1 MRVASPAET
10 PWAASPWFIASGS
23 DELSP
28 TIMSEKKMPIEST
41 IAEFW
46 NVAANRFTPDEVADI
61 VVAAVPA
68 LSQTRQQA
76 AASG

>member
-1 MRVASPAET
+1 VLQRRAQQLFHLV
-10 PWAASPWFIASGS
+10 
-23 DELSP
+23 
-28 TIMSEKKMPIEST
+28 
-41 IAEFW
+41 
-46 NVAANRFTPDEVADI
+46 VAANRFTPDEVADI

>member
-1 MRVASPAET
+1 VQPVPERLGDQRREVLAPSGGRPGQRSG
-10 PWAASPWFIASGS
+10 AAATGQQLFH
-23 DELSP
+23 LV
-28 TIMSEKKMPIEST
+28 
-41 IAEFW
+41 
-46 NVAANRFTPDEVADI
+46 VAANRFTPDEVADI

>member
-1 MRVASPAET
+1 MGGL
-10 PWAASPWFIASGS
+10 GS
-23 DELSP
+23 AQVLQRR
-28 TIMSEKKMPIEST
+28 
-41 IAEFW
+41 AQQLFHLV
-46 NVAANRFTPDEVADI
+46 VAANRFTPDEVADI